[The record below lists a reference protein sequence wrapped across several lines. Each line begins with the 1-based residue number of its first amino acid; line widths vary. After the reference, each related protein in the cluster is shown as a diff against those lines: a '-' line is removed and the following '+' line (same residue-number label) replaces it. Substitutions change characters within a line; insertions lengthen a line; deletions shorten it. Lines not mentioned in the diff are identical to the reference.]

1 MLKPEK
7 TDSAFVNIASSIII
21 LLICIW
27 VLIVFIV
34 GVVNTSQWIYYFI
47 KNLIF

>member
-7 TDSAFVNIASSIII
+7 TDSAFERIGAS
-21 LLICIW
+21 LLMLLMFAW
-27 VLIVFIV
+27 VLVIVIV